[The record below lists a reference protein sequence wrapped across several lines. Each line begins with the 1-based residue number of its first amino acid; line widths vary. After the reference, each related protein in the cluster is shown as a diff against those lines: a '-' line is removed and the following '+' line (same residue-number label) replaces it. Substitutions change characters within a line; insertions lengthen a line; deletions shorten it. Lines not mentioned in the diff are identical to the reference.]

1 MTKVD
6 PKFTCLCT
14 YQWSGERGQNIL
26 DKTKFVEADL
36 KKWVR
41 HLQKLE
47 EHCKPRGSKLIA
59 ATQYKVLKETWNYL
73 STSKHAD
80 KLPMHVDGQRKPKT
94 WLAEMQFS
102 LDSKI

>member
-6 PKFTCLCT
+6 PEFTSLCI

-36 KKWVR
+36 KK
-41 HLQKLE
+41 
-47 EHCKPRGSKLIA
+47 CKPRGSKLIA

-73 STSKHAD
+73 STSKRTD
-80 KLPMHVDGQRKPKT
+80 KCGL
-94 WLAEMQFS
+94 
-102 LDSKI
+102 IN